1 MNGGNS
7 GAVPD
12 GSGRVLVQR
21 LRKQFGPVEAV
32 RDLSFTVEPGR
43 VTGFLGP
50 NGAGKT
56 TTLRIAVGLVRPDAG
71 EVTIN
76 GVRYEQLSHPAR
88 VVGAMLDSQGFH
100 PGRTAL
106 AHLRCYTAAI
116 GVPDRRA
123 EEVLNLVGLSDTA
136 ARKVGGFSLGMR
148 QRLAL
153 STALLGD
160 PQVLILDEPG
170 SGLDPEGLAWMR
182 SFLRAF
188 ADAGR
193 TVLIS
198 SHQLAEMEQTVDHV
212 VIISEGTGVFAGR
225 MDQLGGA
232 GRRLRVQCSDQVQ
245 LATALARRG
254 VTDIQALPEGGLA
267 VAGANSTTVGEVA
280 LAAGVA
286 IYGISEQPADLE
298 RHFFELTNGQY
309 RGRVQALG
317 QPLDPSV
324 FGSGSGAPVA
334 TPHPESPAA
343 ASSAPPADASAV
355 PVTAWTPAP
364 PPPSEES
371 AAGKSAHEPA
381 ASAGTSSQPT
391 AGEASS
397 QQSHPEKSS
406 PAEPSPAE
414 PSPAEP
420 SPAGPSPAEPAN
432 KTGSAEPTTGEPGP
446 EKSGPAELTNAKS
459 SAEEPS
465 NKTGS
470 AEPSSAEPSRAEPAV
485 DQPQSEKTGPEE
497 PATAKPR
504 SEETAAEET
513 QSPEQATQEARP
525 SAGSEKPGSDQSDS
539 SKPDAATTA
548 SPMDPAPA
556 EQAWARPSSGSR
568 GEKGDAE

>member
-1 MNGGNS
+1 MGSMNGGNS

-21 LRKQFGPVEAV
+21 LRKQFGAVEAV

-56 TTLRIAVGLVRPDAG
+56 TTLRIAVGLVQPDAG

-88 VVGAMLDSQGFH
+88 VVGAVLDSQGFH

-170 SGLDPEGLAWMR
+170 SGLDPEGLAWLR

-198 SHQLAEMEQTVDHV
+198 SHQLAEVEQTVDHV

-309 RGRVQALG
+309 QGRVQALG

-324 FGSGSGAPVA
+324 FGPGSGAPVA
-334 TPHPESPAA
+334 TPQPPSSAPPSSAPPSSA
-343 ASSAPPADASAV
+343 PPSSAPPAGVSPV
-355 PVTAWTPAP
+355 PVTAWAPAP
-364 PPPSEES
+364 PPPPDES
-371 AAGKSAHEPA
+371 AGGTPAHQAQEPA
-381 ASAGTSSQPT
+381 GPVATPAQPT
-391 AGEASS
+391 AGETSS
-397 QQSHPEKSS
+397 QQSNPEKSG
-406 PAEPSPAE
+406 PAEPTTVENRSAE
-414 PSPAEP
+414 PTT
-420 SPAGPSPAEPAN
+420 
-432 KTGSAEPTTGEPGP
+432 KTGSAEPTTEKAAAEPTD
-446 EKSGPAELTNAKS
+446 KS
-459 SAEEPS
+459 
-465 NKTGS
+465 GS
-470 AEPSSAEPSRAEPAV
+470 AEPGPAEPGPAGSAADQQQREKEGPEGPTTSAPPATEETPSSA
-485 DQPQSEKTGPEE
+485 
-497 PATAKPR
+497 PATP
-504 SEETAAEET
+504 
-513 QSPEQATQEARP
+513 QARL
-525 SAGSEKPGSDQSDS
+525 SAGSEKRPGDQSES
-539 SKPDAATTA
+539 SKPDAVNAA
-548 SPMDPAPA
+548 NRSDPARA
-556 EQAWARPSSGSR
+556 EQVWARPSVGTR

>member
-1 MNGGNS
+1 MGSMNGGNS

-88 VVGAMLDSQGFH
+88 VVGAVLDSQGFH
-100 PGRTAL
+100 PSRTAL

-123 EEVLNLVGLSDTA
+123 EEVLSLVGLSDA
-136 ARKVGGFSLGMR
+136 AQRKVGGFSLGMR

-160 PQVLILDEPG
+160 PQILILDEPG
-170 SGLDPEGLAWMR
+170 SGLDPEGLAWLR

-198 SHQLAEMEQTVDHV
+198 SHQLAEVEQTVDHV
-212 VIISEGTGVFAGR
+212 VIISEGTGMFAGR
-225 MDQLGGA
+225 LDQLGGT
-232 GRRLRVQCSDQVQ
+232 GRRLHVQCADQVK
-245 LATALARRG
+245 LATALAQRG
-254 VTDIQALPEGGLA
+254 VTDIQAVPEGGLA
-267 VAGANSTTVGEVA
+267 VAGTTSTTVGEVA

-286 IYGISEQPADLE
+286 IYGISEQAADLE

-309 RGRVQALG
+309 QGRVQALG

-324 FGSGSGAPVA
+324 FGPGSGAPP
-334 TPHPESPAA
+334 TSPHPTPSVPPT
-343 ASSAPPADASAV
+343 PPANGTTVPATAWASAH
-355 PVTAWTPAP
+355 P
-364 PPPSEES
+364 PPPSE
-371 AAGKSAHEPA
+371 AAEETSHPDPAPRAHEPDVA
-381 ASAGTSSQPT
+381 TTGSSEPTTADQPGPSEPT
-391 AGEASS
+391 TDEPG
-397 QQSHPEKSS
+397 
-406 PAEPSPAE
+406 PAEPTNHQPGPSEPTTDEPSPAE
-414 PSPAEP
+414 PTNHQPGPAEP
-420 SPAGPSPAEPAN
+420 TTDEPSPAEPTN
-432 KTGSAEPTTGEPGP
+432 HQPGPAEPTTDEPGP
-446 EKSGPAELTNAKS
+446 AEPTNHQPGRSRPDTTTDTSQPGSPPAEQT
-459 SAEEPS
+459 E
-465 NKTGS
+465 
-470 AEPSSAEPSRAEPAV
+470 
-485 DQPQSEKTGPEE
+485 Q
-497 PATAKPR
+497 TA
-504 SEETAAEET
+504 S
-513 QSPEQATQEARP
+513 QP
-525 SAGSEKPGSDQSDS
+525 SAGSRSEKS
-539 SKPDAATTA
+539 
-548 SPMDPAPA
+548 
-556 EQAWARPSSGSR
+556 
-568 GEKGDAE
+568 DAE